1 MISDSVSFMSDTH
14 GTEKRACPLKI
25 LLVEPQKSRKY
36 HTPYPPLGLLK
47 LATYYQQRGDF
58 VKLVSG
64 ISDDGFEPDTIYI
77 TSLFTYAWEPVHEV
91 TSFYSNRY
99 EKARVVVG
107 GVYASLC
114 PDHLKESFGDRIEI
128 CQGVVPELDDL
139 LPAYWLIPEWKTS
152 ILFSSRGCI
161 RRCTF
166 CSVPKLEP
174 KFQTRESIKQL
185 IYPGHKKVTLW
196 DNNILASPYWKDI
209 FAELEESKLEVDFNQ
224 GLDARLLTEETAL
237 RLKNLRTPIVR
248 LAYDSKGIKEP
259 LRKAIG
265 LLRDVGINRRRIVV
279 YCLFNY
285 LDTPVDF
292 LERIKDLLDWG
303 VVSYPMRYQALEP
316 GPKDSYVS
324 PNWTKEQLE
333 MLAKARR
340 VIGYGGAFPPYEG
353 LKKKI
358 LNANTFE
365 KAFGLRPRTHPRT
378 NAVNHPKK
386 DFKNH
391 TK

>member
-1 MISDSVSFMSDTH
+1 M
-14 GTEKRACPLKI
+14 
-25 LLVEPQKSRKY
+25 LVEPQKSRKY
-36 HTPYPPLGLLK
+36 HTPYPPLALLK
-47 LATYYQQRGDF
+47 LATYHQRKGDL

-64 ISDDGFEPDTIYI
+64 ISENGFEPDVIYI

-91 TSFYSNRY
+91 IRFYSDRY
-99 EKARVVVG
+99 KKARVVVG

-128 CQGVVPELDDL
+128 CRGVVPELDHL
-139 LPAYWLIPEWKTS
+139 LPAYWLIPEWKSS

-161 RRCTF
+161 RKCPF
-166 CSVPKLEP
+166 CSVPQLEP
-174 KFQTRESIKQL
+174 KFEARKSIKHL

-209 FAELEESKLEVDFNQ
+209 FAELEESGLEVDFNQ

-237 RLKNLRTPIVR
+237 RLKRLRIPRVR
-248 LAYDSKGIKEP
+248 LAYDSKGIKES

-265 LLRDVGINRRRIVV
+265 LLKDVGIDGRRIVV

-316 GPKDSYVS
+316 GSKDSYIS

-365 KAFGLRPRTHPRT
+365 KAFSLRLPNRSRTK
-378 NAVNHPKK
+378 AVNHSKK
-386 DFKNH
+386 DSKNC